1 MTPRS
6 FTCPTCNA
14 APLVQCRTIVAA
26 RILTRAEKALYI
38 GTNADGDA
46 ILSTP
51 SDVIHLARADMA
63 NRAEKAAAGKRDAD
77 WNVSNLYAEKPE
89 PEPER
94 NARAGK
100 QTTIIGGRDD

>member
-1 MTPRS
+1 MSPRA

-14 APLVQCRTIVAA
+14 APLVQCRRVLFGG
-26 RILTRAEKALYI
+26 RILTRAEKALFI

-51 SDVIHLARADMA
+51 SDVIHLARANMA

-77 WNVSNLYAEKPE
+77 WNVNNLYAEKPE

-94 NARAGK
+94 KSRSGK
-100 QTTIIGGRDD
+100 QTTIGGRE

>member
-1 MTPRS
+1 MSPRA

-51 SDVIHLARADMA
+51 SDVIHLARANMA
-63 NRAEKAAAGKRDAD
+63 NRAEKAAAGKTDPD
-77 WNVSNLYAEKPE
+77 WNPATLYAETPE

-94 NARAGK
+94 KSRSGK
-100 QTTIIGGRDD
+100 QTTIGGRE

>member
-1 MTPRS
+1 MSPRS

-14 APLVQCRTIVAA
+14 APLVPCDDP
-26 RILTRAEKALYI
+26 
-38 GTNADGDA
+38 DG
-46 ILSTP
+46 L
-51 SDVIHLARADMA
+51 IHLARADMA

-77 WNVSNLYAEKPE
+77 WNVSNLYAEKPD

-100 QTTIIGGRDD
+100 QTTIMERT